1 MKPHGIIVPL
11 VTPLTDTAR
20 IDTSSLKALLDFVIT
35 GGVDGVFVAGTSG
48 EFARLEEHERHKL
61 FSETVDHV
69 AGRVPVFA
77 GVSDTNITAVERH
90 MQAAGSAGVDAVVV
104 SLPYYFPIN
113 SAEEAYR
120 WFAELV
126 PKAGKPCLIYNIPDN
141 TGAGIPAAVLA
152 SINGLVC
159 GIKDS
164 GSEEAG
170 IYDYIKALGGQQR
183 RTSYLCGNEA
193 LLMKGISAGADGFV
207 PSMANVFPR
216 LWQAIWRNR
225 ADEAKL
231 QRLAD
236 QVKEINVLNSRYA
249 SSLGS
254 VMWKKQALSLL
265 GIMPATMS
273 PPSINEASGDAT
285 LLRTIME
292 QVDQLLS
299 QGLYLNGGI

>member
-1 MKPHGIIVPL
+1 
-11 VTPLTDTAR
+11 
-20 IDTSSLKALLDFVIT
+20 
-35 GGVDGVFVAGTSG
+35 
-48 EFARLEEHERHKL
+48 
-61 FSETVDHV
+61 
-69 AGRVPVFA
+69 
-77 GVSDTNITAVERH
+77 
-90 MQAAGSAGVDAVVV
+90 
-104 SLPYYFPIN
+104 
-113 SAEEAYR
+113 
-120 WFAELV
+120 
-126 PKAGKPCLIYNIPDN
+126 
-141 TGAGIPAAVLA
+141 
-152 SINGLVC
+152 
-159 GIKDS
+159 
-164 GSEEAG
+164 
-170 IYDYIKALGGQQR
+170 
-183 RTSYLCGNEA
+183 
-193 LLMKGISAGADGFV
+193 MKGISAGADGFV

-299 QGLYLNGGI
+299 QDLYLNGGI